1 MIEHKEETM
10 RTPVNVKTKR
20 QYTEAELA
28 RIAELTKPLEARYR
42 NSSKSPAEV
51 DAELWAAVR
60 SKGTPIAHVSERKLS
75 LSERLRIAWHL

>member
-1 MIEHKEETM
+1 MIEHKEEASQM
-10 RTPVNVKTKR
+10 PADVRIKR
-20 QYTEAELA
+20 QYTAAELA
-28 RIAELTKPLEARYR
+28 RISELTKPLEARYR

-60 SKGTPIAHVSERKLS
+60 SKGTPIAHFSERKLS